1 MTLTPTTLPLTAHWA
16 GLYPTHSLFS
26 SSLRGT
32 ARQSSRTGFPIA
44 KNRGRIVHMT
54 FYEVLEQVMALLQRH
69 GRASYCT
76 LIWQYAL
83 DNTSLKEHM

>member
-1 MTLTPTTLPLTAHWA
+1 
-16 GLYPTHSLFS
+16 
-26 SSLRGT
+26 
-32 ARQSSRTGFPIA
+32 
-44 KNRGRIVHMT
+44 MT